1 MIYILGK
8 SRQQKLLVSVS
19 TKTESYPILNLSKK
33 GFKAIINMFAEVKE
47 LKKKG
52 VDSKF
57 LESEMKERP
66 LLLTVSK

>member
-8 SRQQKLLVSVS
+8 SRQQKLLVFVS
-19 TKTESYPILNLSKK
+19 TKTESYPILNLFKK
-33 GFKAIINMFAEVKE
+33 GFKATINMFAEVKE

-52 VDSKF
+52 LDSKF
-57 LESEMKERP
+57 LESEMKEGP